1 MLGSLPRCSTTL
13 FMMVETVEGV
23 KLLGG
28 ATVVEA
34 EVVVVLLTTISATL
48 STTSFNR
55 WLIPTVMLVV
65 GPTVVLTAEEMTGAV
80 KLSSTPS

>member
-28 ATVVEA
+28 AMVVGVMVVE
-34 EVVVVLLTTISATL
+34 L
-48 STTSFNR
+48 
-55 WLIPTVMLVV
+55 M
-65 GPTVVLTAEEMTGAV
+65 VVLTAIFAT
-80 KLSSTPS
+80 